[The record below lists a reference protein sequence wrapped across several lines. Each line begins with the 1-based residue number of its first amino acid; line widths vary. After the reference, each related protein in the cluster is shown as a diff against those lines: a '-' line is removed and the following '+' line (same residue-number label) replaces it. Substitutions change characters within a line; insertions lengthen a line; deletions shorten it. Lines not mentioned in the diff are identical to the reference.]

1 VAVKF
6 AIYSTEKAASLNP
19 WAYDPAPTVFI
30 DLGEDPIWGEYDPY
44 GGEVYRG
51 SRIVTLGGSVD
62 QDFGEYPASARI
74 TLTVRDS
81 ALASGVETKLRNA
94 YAAVDAEY
102 RFTDTVNCW
111 KVRFAKPHG
120 LKLYRNLFWKSASN
134 QDVYSYELILNVV
147 SKDI

>member
-19 WAYDPAPTVFI
+19 WAYDPAPNVWI

-62 QDFGEYPASARI
+62 QDFGEYQASARI
-74 TLTVRDS
+74 TLSVQDS
-81 ALASGVETKLRNA
+81 TLASATVTALRNA
-94 YAAVDAEY
+94 YAAVGVEY
-102 RFTDTVNCW
+102 RFTDTLNCW
-111 KVRFAKPHG
+111 KVRFAKPNG
-120 LKLYRNLFWKSASN
+120 LKLYRNLYWKSAGSA
-134 QDVYSYELILNVV
+134 DVYSYELTFNVV
-147 SKDI
+147 SKDL